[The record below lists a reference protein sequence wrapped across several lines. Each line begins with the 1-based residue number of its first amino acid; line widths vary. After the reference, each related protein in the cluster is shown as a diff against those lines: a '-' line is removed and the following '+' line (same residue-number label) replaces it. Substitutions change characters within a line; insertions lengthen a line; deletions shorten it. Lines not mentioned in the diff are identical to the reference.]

1 LSSRLFFPNPED
13 NSLLGN
19 ELTHNP
25 SGSFSRH
32 KNPDFCRESR
42 FLLGLQWFAAEDEGR
57 TEDPT
62 ETKIKKAREEGK
74 VAKSQE
80 LTAALVLLFPIITLA
95 ILGPGMLETFVE
107 MLTYFLRQTTDPNW
121 LSSGTLVPSF
131 FNYFIRLAIPV
142 IIVAFVSSFL
152 ANIFQVGWSPSAKPI
167 KPDFTKILPKFGK
180 FIKKA
185 FFSGEAYFN
194 LGKSILKI
202 LIVGLM
208 AFWTISDR
216 VGQFISLSSRNVP
229 MGLEFIATTAITL
242 VIQVAVALL
251 VLALPDYLFE
261 RHKHKESLK
270 MTKQEVKEERK
281 QQDGDPL
288 IKSRLR
294 ERMRQ
299 ILNQNMLQ
307 NVPKADVVITNP
319 THYAIGL
326 GWDNEVMNA
335 PTVLAKGQDH
345 MALKIREIAQENQVP
360 MVENKPLARA
370 LYSSVEVG
378 DEVPE
383 EYWRIVSSI
392 LAEIYRMNGK
402 LRTAG

>member
-1 LSSRLFFPNPED
+1 
-13 NSLLGN
+13 
-19 ELTHNP
+19 
-25 SGSFSRH
+25 
-32 KNPDFCRESR
+32 
-42 FLLGLQWFAAEDEGR
+42 
-57 TEDPT
+57 
-62 ETKIKKAREEGK
+62 
-74 VAKSQE
+74 
-80 LTAALVLLFPIITLA
+80 
-95 ILGPGMLETFVE
+95 
-107 MLTYFLRQTTDPNW
+107 
-121 LSSGTLVPSF
+121 
-131 FNYFIRLAIPV
+131 
-142 IIVAFVSSFL
+142 
-152 ANIFQVGWSPSAKPI
+152 
-167 KPDFTKILPKFGK
+167 
-180 FIKKA
+180 
-185 FFSGEAYFN
+185 
-194 LGKSILKI
+194 
-202 LIVGLM
+202 M

-229 MGLEFIATTAITL
+229 LGLEFIATTAITL

-251 VLALPDYLFE
+251 ILALPDYLFE

-335 PTVLAKGQDH
+335 PTVLAKGMDH
-345 MALKIREIAQENQVP
+345 MALKIREVAEENQIP

-378 DEVPE
+378 G
-383 EYWRIVSSI
+383 RGSGRI
-392 LAEIYRMNGK
+392 LAHCFLHFGRDLPHEWKTKDGRLRWQIFLVQSVNLSKGRNEIGIAVAFVVVIAMLIIPMN
-402 LRTAG
+402 AGFLDFFMILNLSFSLLVVMIVFFTQKKPWISALSPPSS